1 MVLDLIVVMLSGL
14 VVWKSVQ
21 FPLLR
26 ALMGGYDSARVVHFF
41 AMSFLIAFLMLH
53 VAMVAL
59 VRRSLMLMIR
69 GH

>member
-69 GH
+69 GR